1 MGEGKAAVDKEAA
14 VGPEGEDL
22 GPVADKADK
31 ADKAVDQVLV
41 LAAHK
46 VVEGLV
52 LAADKAAG

>member
-1 MGEGKAAVDKEAA
+1 V
-14 VGPEGEDL
+14 
-22 GPVADKADK
+22 ADK

>member
-1 MGEGKAAVDKEAA
+1 VGEGKAAVDKEAA

-22 GPVADKADK
+22 GPVADK

>member
-1 MGEGKAAVDKEAA
+1 MGEGKAAV
-14 VGPEGEDL
+14 
-22 GPVADKADK
+22 DK